1 MGFLKTAFFTAALTL
16 AMPSAF
22 AGSGTGPKQ
31 PLPTSTP
38 AQVQLADDLQQAG
51 LKYYGSWRCPACHY
65 QGRLFG
71 KEATAR
77 LPYVECA
84 KPEELPLEAMTCR
97 AVSIRAYPTWIHPSG
112 ERREGVQ
119 SLQALEA
126 WLNTP

>member
-1 MGFLKTAFFTAALTL
+1 MGFLKTASFTAALSL
-16 AMPSAF
+16 AMPSAL
-22 AGSGTGPKQ
+22 AGNQTST
-31 PLPTSTP
+31 LPAMPSSTP
-38 AQVQLADDLQQAG
+38 AQIQLADQLQEAG

-71 KEATAR
+71 KEATER

-84 KPEELPLEAMTCR
+84 KPEELPLEAMACR
-97 AVSIRAYPTWIHPSG
+97 AVSIRAFPTWIHPSG

-119 SLQALEA
+119 SLPALEA

>member
-1 MGFLKTAFFTAALTL
+1 MGFLKTASFTAALTL

-22 AGSGTGPKQ
+22 AGSATGPKH

-38 AQVQLADDLQQAG
+38 AQMQLADDLQQAG

-71 KEATAR
+71 KEATER

-84 KPEELPLEAMTCR
+84 KPEELPLEAMACR

-119 SLQALEA
+119 SLQALED
-126 WLNTP
+126 WLKTP